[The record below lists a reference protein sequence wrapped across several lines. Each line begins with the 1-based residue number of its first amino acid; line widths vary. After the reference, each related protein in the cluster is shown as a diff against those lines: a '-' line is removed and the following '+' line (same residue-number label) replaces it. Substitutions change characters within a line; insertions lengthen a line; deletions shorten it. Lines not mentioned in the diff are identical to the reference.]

1 MQKMQTNFVFVVK
14 TMSIIIDICL
24 SVRAD
29 DSVQP
34 CSGQSAHKLIFISV
48 CSAKVQRTY
57 SIVTS
62 LFSSSVVILNDLFY
76 LFTRTMLEQA
86 KDLTLYLQNNEACR
100 FFITSSRIRIWNL
113 RFVTLVFCRF
123 NLKSTLTYSI
133 FLSTGHWLGRRLEAG
148 AALCAGRWTLCPGA
162 AAGTQLNVLF
172 IFIFMFLFFFLG
184 LISSR
189 FSHSWTVNVTRLH

>member
-1 MQKMQTNFVFVVK
+1 MQKMQINFMFVVK

-24 SVRAD
+24 SVCLSELMTLFNPALVSPLT
-29 DSVQP
+29 DSYSSPFVQQRYRELTASSHH
-34 CSGQSAHKLIFISV
+34 CFLLLWWFQMTFFIYLPGLCWS
-48 CSAKVQRTY
+48 SQRTWHFTFRTTRH
-57 SIVTS
+57 VV
-62 LFSSSVVILNDLFY
+62 SSSPPVVFRSGTSDL
-76 LFTRTMLEQA
+76 LH
-86 KDLTLYLQNNEACR
+86 
-100 FFITSSRIRIWNL
+100 
-113 RFVTLVFCRF
+113 F

-133 FLSTGHWLGRRLEAG
+133 FLSTGHWHGRRLEAG